1 MADEQEKDGT
11 ADLQETVSRR
21 RFIQGVIA
29 ASAAAGIGA
38 LSTATAGTAPQ
49 VLTADQSRVLAS
61 VLNHL
66 IPANG
71 VMPAAGDLGIAGFI
85 DRVLDKAPHLRDPI
99 VGLLAA
105 LPNQDVFTRLSDVQV
120 DGLLHRLE
128 QEQNESFDILLQATY
143 TGYYS
148 HPQVLATIGWVDA
161 HESTHELVRFDEAL
175 LDEVRKRGR
184 GRTYKD
190 V

>member
-1 MADEQEKDGT
+1 MADQQEKDGT
-11 ADLQETVSRR
+11 ADQGTVSRR
-21 RFIQGVIA
+21 AFIQGVIA
-29 ASAAAGIGA
+29 TSAAAGIGA
-38 LSTATAGTAPQ
+38 FSTAAAGTAPK
-49 VLTADQSRVLAS
+49 VLTKEQSRVLEL

-85 DRVLDKAPHLRDPI
+85 DRVMDEAPHLRRPI
-99 VGLLAA
+99 IRLLAA
-105 LPNQDVFTRLSDVQV
+105 LPDQHVITRLSADQV

-128 QEQNESFDILLQATY
+128 QEQNEAFDILLQATY

-148 HPQVLATIGWVDA
+148 HPQVLATIGWIDPV
-161 HESTHELVRFDEAL
+161 ESTHELVRFDEAL
-175 LDEVRKRGR
+175 LDVVRKRD
-184 GRTYKD
+184 RTNKS